1 MRDEPSSVSTRPTPA
16 QSGLSREELQATI
29 ASSQNVLL
37 NELREMKRS
46 QLEERSRIKNLEE
59 KVENDLDAVQGMM
72 GGMMTQVMD
81 KIETRLRSS
90 TPRAPNRDR
99 EQSNPF
105 ASGDA
110 RHE

>member
-1 MRDEPSSVSTRPTPA
+1 M
-16 QSGLSREELQATI
+16 SREELQATI

-81 KIETRLRSS
+81 KIETRLRVAAS
-90 TPRAPNRDR
+90 PRGPNR
-99 EQSNPF
+99 EQANPF
-105 ASGDA
+105 GAGESRDPVSFA
-110 RHE
+110 DIPKNAHNSA